1 MIALV
6 AKLMVER
13 FLGKNKP
20 PLNTYFVSNIVAV
33 FCLPKTPR
41 PQLADFTP
49 LLCRYTFAYCYY
61 LPNNKYEI

>member
-6 AKLMVER
+6 AHKTKLMVER
-13 FLGKNKP
+13 FLEKNKP
-20 PLNTYFVSNIVAV
+20 LLNTYFMSTIVAV
-33 FCLPKTPR
+33 FCLPKIPR

-61 LPNNKYEI
+61 LPR